1 MCLQQRVIN
10 VSQCSIFSATK
21 WTLRML
27 PFPLLQKH
35 KLRTERRRTVRTRTV
50 QISLL
55 LWVWNGAAPVV
66 NSHRGVYSSIVLSF
80 SDCLNCLRK
89 NSAECPILTFADPF
103 SIALCCT
110 KNAECFSFRS
120 FFVMYLCFYS
130 TFPVQILSLK
140 DLLVNLEHSNTS
152 EDN

>member
-1 MCLQQRVIN
+1 MQSVLLSRLPWQSLNKDSRQRVCNNGSLMFHN
-10 VSQCSIFSATK
+10 VAQSPPPSGLYGCYQWCF
-21 WTLRML
+21 

-55 LWVWNGAAPVV
+55 LWVWNGAAPVI
-66 NSHRGVYSSIVLSF
+66 NSHWGVYSSIVLSF
-80 SDCLNCLRK
+80 SDCLNCLWK

-110 KNAECFSFRS
+110 KMLN
-120 FFVMYLCFYS
+120 V
-130 TFPVQILSLK
+130 
-140 DLLVNLEHSNTS
+140 LVLEAFL
-152 EDN
+152 